1 MTGAHHRPERR
12 ARVYGF
18 TGGRC
23 TYCGRA
29 LSTLPRKE
37 RQLDHMV
44 PGPALLR
51 RSGRGPWRAA
61 REDNTDPNLAPAC
74 GPCNRQKRGRTES
87 EWAEDLEEMRAMED
101 DGPACADSHVD
112 GVPF

>member
-12 ARVYGF
+12 RRIMAT

-23 TYCGRA
+23 TWCGRVLA
-29 LSTLPRKE
+29 SLPPKE
-37 RQLDHMV
+37 RQLDHLI
-44 PGPALLR
+44 PGAALLLR
-51 RSGRGPWRAA
+51 GGRWRAV

-74 GPCNRQKRGRTES
+74 GPCNRWKRGRTEQ
-87 EWAEDLEEMRAMED
+87 EWAEDLEESRAIAD
-101 DGPACADSHVD
+101 DGPPPTIVEHCD